1 MTTTIDAVV
10 WRPYYITLPGNV
22 PRCKYL
28 HALIAG
34 AIVVL
39 DQHGPKSVTNDAER
53 VCREMFAFYIRHHP
67 IVYRDTQGDWGE
79 LRHSCGVFIDFA
91 TPNAACCDV
100 IKVTKQF
107 APG

>member
-79 LRHSCGVFIDFA
+79 LRHMDGVFIDFA
-91 TPNAACCDV
+91 TPREHRLY
-100 IKVTKQF
+100 VTTVAEQF
-107 APG
+107 AP